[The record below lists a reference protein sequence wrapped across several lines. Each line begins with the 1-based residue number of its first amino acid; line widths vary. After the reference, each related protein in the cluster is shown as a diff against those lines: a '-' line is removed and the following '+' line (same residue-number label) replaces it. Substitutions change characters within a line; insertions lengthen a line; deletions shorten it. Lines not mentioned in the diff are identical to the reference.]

1 MFAALSETVRLISP
15 QPVSFLFFRL
25 APVVVGIKKKRG
37 NSPMHRKSYEKDRQ
51 PQSRGLPEK
60 QIAKWAAIRYSS
72 LQILDYIELD
82 DRHSLYEVPVPESWV
97 GKNVVQLDVR
107 RKYNLNIIAIKRDGD
122 MNFMITPETTL
133 TAESSLLVLGEYKAI
148 QKCFRL

>member
-60 QIAKWAAIRYSS
+60 QIAK
-72 LQILDYIELD
+72 
-82 DRHSLYEVPVPESWV
+82 PENFS
-97 GKNVVQLDVR
+97 GGLR
-107 RKYNLNIIAIKRDGD
+107 FLIK
-122 MNFMITPETTL
+122 
-133 TAESSLLVLGEYKAI
+133 
-148 QKCFRL
+148 